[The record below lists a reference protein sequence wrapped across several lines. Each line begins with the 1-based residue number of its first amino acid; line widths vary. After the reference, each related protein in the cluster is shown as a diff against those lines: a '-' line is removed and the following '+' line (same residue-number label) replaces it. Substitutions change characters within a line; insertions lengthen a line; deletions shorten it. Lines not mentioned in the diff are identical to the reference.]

1 MRDCTHFRYYFARK
15 IGFCMNSYQPD
26 DLHKTEQVDFYGFAT
41 THFA

>member
-1 MRDCTHFRYYFARK
+1 
-15 IGFCMNSYQPD
+15 MNSYQPD